1 MKGVA
6 AGATQLCRD
15 SITMCAFAG
24 SVNEEM
30 LFKHFA
36 LVKGC

>member
-6 AGATQLCRD
+6 AGTTQLCRD
-15 SITMCAFAG
+15 SITMHAFAG
-24 SVNEEM
+24 SGNEET

-36 LVKGC
+36 LVKVC